1 MVHRVGIIGLGTV
14 GSRFVEQF
22 NSHDAFELVAA
33 WDLDPN
39 ACSSHKEV
47 VNIVGDAHAVI
58 RQSDLVYIAVPP
70 LHHSQYVQDCLK
82 NETAIFCEKPLG
94 IDLQSSQKL
103 VTEVE
108 ESNLPAGVN
117 FVFSAA
123 PSATK
128 MQQMVTDSELG
139 DLIRA
144 DLRFH
149 FSQWPR
155 SWHDNA
161 QWLRFRDQ
169 GGWVR
174 EVVSHFIFLANRIVG
189 DLKLDH
195 SHVRYEDGSDGSLCE
210 TTALAHLSSPSV
222 PVSLAGTSVG
232 AGSDV
237 VDLTLRGNKSAIRI
251 WDWYRLQV
259 FEQDEGWVD
268 LLNSTREQLGIDAY
282 TAQLT
287 QLDLMMRGE
296 DHTIATFREALV
308 VQECVE
314 SLLDG

>member
-1 MVHRVGIIGLGTV
+1 MTNSDHGAPSRNNWTWDSGVTV
-14 GSRFVEQF
+14 CEQF

-128 MQQMVTDSELG
+128 NQQMVTDSELG
-139 DLIRA
+139 DLVRA
-144 DLRFH
+144 DLRFT
-149 FSQWPR
+149 SLNGRGLGTTTP
-155 SWHDNA
+155 SGCGSN
-161 QWLRFRDQ
+161 Q
-169 GGWVR
+169 GGWVTKS
-174 EVVSHFIFLANRIVG
+174 SHTLFSSQSTSGRPQAR
-189 DLKLDH
+189 
-195 SHVRYEDGSDGSLCE
+195 SQPR
-210 TTALAHLSSPSV
+210 AL
-222 PVSLAGTSVG
+222 
-232 AGSDV
+232 
-237 VDLTLRGNKSAIRI
+237 RR
-251 WDWYRLQV
+251 RL
-259 FEQDEGWVD
+259 GW
-268 LLNSTREQLGIDAY
+268 LP
-282 TAQLT
+282 
-287 QLDLMMRGE
+287 M
-296 DHTIATFREALV
+296 
-308 VQECVE
+308 
-314 SLLDG
+314 